1 MEKYRE
7 KLKTQNRRTLF
18 FCLLLLSLSALG
30 ILAQTGV
37 IPFAPVSGD
46 NHWQSL
52 WRGFL
57 TGSSMGI
64 AGMLF
69 VYWLRSRKAL
79 KDEKA
84 LRKLYIQET
93 DERAIQ
99 IWTAARADAMRYFL
113 LLGLA
118 ATIVAGYFSVPVCLT
133 ILACVLTNSLL
144 GLGFKVYYSKK
155 F

>member
-1 MEKYRE
+1 
-7 KLKTQNRRTLF
+7 
-18 FCLLLLSLSALG
+18 
-30 ILAQTGV
+30 
-37 IPFAPVSGD
+37 
-46 NHWQSL
+46 
-52 WRGFL
+52 
-57 TGSSMGI
+57 MGI

-99 IWTAARADAMRYFL
+99 IWTYARAAAFQTFL
-113 LLGLA
+113 ILGMVS
-118 ATIVAGYFSVPVCLT
+118 IVVAGYFSMTVSIT
-133 ILACVLTNSLL
+133 ILACVWCSSIIGLL
-144 GLGFKVYYSKK
+144 FKIYYNKK